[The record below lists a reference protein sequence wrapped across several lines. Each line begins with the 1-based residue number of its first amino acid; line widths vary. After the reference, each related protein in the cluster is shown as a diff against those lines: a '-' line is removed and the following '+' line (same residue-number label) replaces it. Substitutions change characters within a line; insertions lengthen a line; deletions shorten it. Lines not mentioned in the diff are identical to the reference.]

1 MIKQSTIRMIIDT
14 AMTLVSLMMIGG
26 NYFFPWT
33 GVHEILGVSLFVL
46 WGAHIALNR
55 RWYGSV
61 LKGAYRPLRIMQTA
75 VNCGILVC
83 ALFLMISGIMLSQH
97 VFAFLGIGFGA
108 NFARIAHM
116 LASHWYFL
124 FMSLHIGLHAGM
136 ISRQIAAKHKRLVDA
151 QPKTWDAQQ
160 KDAAGAQQEGSAQN
174 ADGSG
179 RQKPARFKTIAL
191 YALLAAVC
199 AYGLYAF
206 ISRGV
211 WRYLILQQQF
221 FFLDMEKGYAVFF
234 TDYIAIIVLFA
245 AAAHYGAKLM
255 QGKNK

>member
-1 MIKQSTIRMIIDT
+1 MIIDT
-14 AMTLVSLMMIGG
+14 AMTLISLVMIGG

-55 RWYGSV
+55 HWYGSV

-136 ISRQIAAKHKRLVDA
+136 ISRQIAAKHKRSVDA
-151 QPKTWDAQQ
+151 QHNASDGT
-160 KDAAGAQQEGSAQN
+160 QQESGAQN
-174 ADGSG
+174 ADGSD

-221 FFLDMEKGYAVFF
+221 FFLDMEKGYVLFF

-245 AAAHYGAKLM
+245 AAAHYVAKLM

>member
-1 MIKQSTIRMIIDT
+1 
-14 AMTLVSLMMIGG
+14 MTLISLVMIGG
-26 NYFFPWT
+26 NYFFAWA
-33 GVHEILGVSLFVL
+33 GVHEILGVALFVL
-46 WGAHIALNR
+46 LGVHVSLNG
-55 RWYGSV
+55 RWYGSI
-61 LKGAYRPLRIMQTA
+61 LKGSYRPFRIMQTA

-136 ISRQIAAKHKRLVDA
+136 ISRHIAAKHQRTAETKTEVSVQPVRL
-151 QPKTWDAQQ
+151 
-160 KDAAGAQQEGSAQN
+160 
-174 ADGSG
+174 
-179 RQKPARFKTIAL
+179 KTIIL
-191 YALLAAVC
+191 YTLLAGVC

-221 FFLDMEKGYAVFF
+221 FFLDTEKGHAVFF
-234 TDYIAIIVLFA
+234 IDYIAIIVLFA
-245 AAAHYGAKLM
+245 TFAHYGAKLI
-255 QGKNK
+255 QNKK

>member
-1 MIKQSTIRMIIDT
+1 MAKIKQSTIRMMIDST
-14 AMTLVSLMMIGG
+14 MTLVSLVMIGG

-46 WGAHIALNR
+46 WGTHVALNR
-55 RWYGSV
+55 RWYASL
-61 LKGAYRPLRIMQTA
+61 LKGAYRPFRIMQTII
-75 VNCGILVC
+75 NCGILVC

-97 VFAFLGIGFGA
+97 VFVFLGIGFGA

-136 ISRQIAAKHKRLVDA
+136 ISRRIAAKHQRTAETKTGA
-151 QPKTWDAQQ
+151 SIQPV
-160 KDAAGAQQEGSAQN
+160 
-174 ADGSG
+174 
-179 RQKPARFKTIAL
+179 RFKTIML
-191 YALLAAVC
+191 YTLLAGVC
-199 AYGLYAF
+199 AYGLYVF

-221 FFLDMEKGYAVFF
+221 FFLDMEKGYTVFF
-234 TDYIAIIVLFA
+234 IDYIAIIVLFA
-245 AAAHYGAKLM
+245 TAAHYGAKLM
-255 QGKNK
+255 TRKN

>member
-1 MIKQSTIRMIIDT
+1 MMKQSTIRMMIDT
-14 AMTLVSLMMIGG
+14 AMTLISLMLIGG

-33 GVHEILGVSLFVL
+33 GVHEILGVSLLVL
-46 WGAHIALNR
+46 WVAHVALNR
-55 RWYGSV
+55 RWYGSL
-61 LKGAYRPLRIMQTA
+61 LKGSYRPFRIMQTI

-83 ALFLMISGIMLSQH
+83 AVFLMISGIMLSQH

-116 LASHWYFL
+116 LGSHWYFL

-136 ISRQIAAKHKRLVDA
+136 IVRKIAAKHKQAVGKEL
-151 QPKTWDAQQ
+151 
-160 KDAAGAQQEGSAQN
+160 
-174 ADGSG
+174 
-179 RQKPARFKTIAL
+179 ARFKAVMLNI
-191 YALLAAVC
+191 LLAGMC

-221 FFLDMEKGYAVFF
+221 FFLDLEKGYTVFF
-234 TDYIAIIVLFA
+234 TDYIAIVVLFA
-245 AAAHYGAKLM
+245 AAAHYAAKLM
-255 QGKNK
+255 ERKR

>member
-1 MIKQSTIRMIIDT
+1 MAKIKQSTLRIMIDS
-14 AMTLVSLMMIGG
+14 AMTLISLMLIGG

-33 GVHEILGVSLFVL
+33 GIHEILGVSLFVL
-46 WGAHIALNR
+46 WGTHVALNR
-55 RWYGSV
+55 RWYVSL
-61 LKGAYRPLRIMQTA
+61 LKGAYRPFRIMQTII
-75 VNCGILVC
+75 NCGILVC

-136 ISRQIAAKHKRLVDA
+136 SARQITSKYKN
-151 QPKTWDAQQ
+151 
-160 KDAAGAQQEGSAQN
+160 AAGGQEKERKRNQI
-174 ADGSG
+174 
-179 RQKPARFKTIAL
+179 RFKTLAL
-191 YALLAAVC
+191 YVLLAGVC

-221 FFLDMEKGYAVFF
+221 FFLDMEKGYTVFF
-234 TDYIAIIVLFA
+234 IDYISIIVLFA
-245 AAAHYGAKLM
+245 TAAHYGAKLI
-255 QGKNK
+255 QNKK